1 MVLFACQIKKYGQG
15 DGVVGGKNR
24 ANSKREFKSP
34 CVVLFSER
42 DYADRRQ
49 EEQPI
54 ECELRGE
61 DINGKQ
67 YKLVRIK
74 DLKTSWAQRNKII
87 SGSTTLFADDSF
99 IDETTNEL
107 VIPAGAALEVNIIS
121 MVL

>member
-1 MVLFACQIKKYGQG
+1 LLAKSNKYGQG
-15 DGVVGGKNR
+15 DGDVGGKNR
-24 ANSKREFKSP
+24 ATRKQEFKSP
-34 CVVLFSER
+34 CVVLLSER
-42 DYADRRQ
+42 DYEDLRN

-61 DINGKQ
+61 DINGTQ

-107 VIPAGAALEVNIIS
+107 VIPAGEALEVNIIS

>member
-1 MVLFACQIKKYGQG
+1 MVLFACRIKKYGQG
-15 DGVVGGKNR
+15 GDIGGKNR
-24 ANSKREFKSP
+24 ATRKQEFKSP
-34 CVVLFSER
+34 CVILLSER
-42 DYADRRQ
+42 DYADRRK

-61 DINGKQ
+61 DINGTQ

-74 DLKTSWAQRNKII
+74 DLKTSWAQRNKIT

-107 VIPAGAALEVNIIS
+107 VIPAGEALEVNIIS